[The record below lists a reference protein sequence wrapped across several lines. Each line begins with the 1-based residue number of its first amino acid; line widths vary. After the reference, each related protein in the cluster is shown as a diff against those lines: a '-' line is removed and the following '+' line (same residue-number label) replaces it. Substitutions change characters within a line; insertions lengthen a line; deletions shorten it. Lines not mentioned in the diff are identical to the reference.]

1 MSHDIRTP
9 LTGIV
14 GATDV
19 LLEQDGSLTPQQ
31 RRELLQSINEEAR
44 WLMRV
49 SENLLSITRIDGEN
63 AGVKKTPELVEE
75 IIEGAGE
82 QVPPTL

>member
-9 LTGIV
+9 LTRGIV

-75 IIEGAGE
+75 IMEG
-82 QVPPTL
+82 VR

>member
-1 MSHDIRTP
+1 
-9 LTGIV
+9 
-14 GATDV
+14 
-19 LLEQDGSLTPQQ
+19 
-31 RRELLQSINEEAR
+31 
-44 WLMRV
+44 MRV

-82 QVPPTL
+82 QVPPAL